1 MAVPALPGFTGPLPA
16 GFSATKEAYAD
27 WAVEEAEARFKP
39 LTPGINRVV
48 PRADY
53 EYVNKAGRAWG
64 FHLESAYDAFRAHCK
79 RIDYEGEMVDLKQL
93 RRLVAESKKQGG
105 FVTAESERVT
115 FDSGRRRAFLVD
127 LSKTKVV
134 TADDFPT
141 PEEGGS
147 SGFRENFKGRYG
159 RDDS

>member
-1 MAVPALPGFTGPLPA
+1 
-16 GFSATKEAYAD
+16 
-27 WAVEEAEARFKP
+27 
-39 LTPGINRVV
+39 
-48 PRADY
+48 
-53 EYVNKAGRAWG
+53 
-64 FHLESAYDAFRAHCK
+64 
-79 RIDYEGEMVDLKQL
+79 MVDLKAL
-93 RRLVAESKKQGG
+93 RRLITESKKQGG

-141 PEEGGS
+141 PEAGGS
-147 SGFRENFKGRYG
+147 SGFRDNFKGRYG